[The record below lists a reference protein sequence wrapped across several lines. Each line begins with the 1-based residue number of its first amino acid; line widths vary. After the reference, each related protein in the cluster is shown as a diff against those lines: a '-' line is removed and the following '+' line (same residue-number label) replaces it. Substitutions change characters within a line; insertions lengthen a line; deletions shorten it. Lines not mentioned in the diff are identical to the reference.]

1 VSGKLV
7 AVANMKGG
15 VGKTTTVVMLAETLA
30 ADGHSVLVVDLDPQ
44 ASVSLCITGDT
55 HLAKA
60 IGEGRTLDYY
70 LGLRIVDRKR
80 AVLTTFVQPFAS
92 TTTHLGNP
100 LPLSL
105 LPSAPALRIVEREII
120 SALTRRRKTLDEIE
134 GVLWEIFQDEF
145 DGLREHFDYVLFD
158 CAPGISPFTEV
169 AIRSCDL
176 VIVPTIP
183 DFLSTYGLQAFCRM
197 IWDNTGE
204 SALPRP
210 KQLPH
215 VLPTRVQKVVQQT
228 QRLAQMK
235 TEAGAPDAGF
245 RLMRARIPQSA
256 QLSAMVCSPY
266 QTYSRKYA
274 DIVAHE
280 AAILRQEVKE
290 VVDGH

>member
-1 VSGKLV
+1 
-7 AVANMKGG
+7 
-15 VGKTTTVVMLAETLA
+15 
-30 ADGHSVLVVDLDPQ
+30 VLVVDLDPQ
-44 ASVSLCITGDT
+44 ASVSLCITDDA

-60 IGEGRTLDYY
+60 IGGGRTLDYY
-70 LGLRIVDRKR
+70 LALRIVDRQR
-80 AVLTTFVQPFAS
+80 AVLANFIQPFAS

-134 GVLWEIFQDEF
+134 GVLWSLFQDEF
-145 DGLREHFDYVLFD
+145 EALRGHFDYVLFD

-176 VIVPTIP
+176 VVVPTIP

-204 SALPRP
+204 STLPQPKRP
-210 KQLPH
+210 PH

-228 QRLAQMK
+228 QRLVHMQA
-235 TEAGAPDAGF
+235 EAEARDAGF
-245 RLMRARIPQSA
+245 RLLRARIPQNA
-256 QLSAMVCSPY
+256 QLSARISMAY
-266 QTYSRKYA
+266 QTYSQKYVDA
-274 DIVAHE
+274 VAHE
-280 AAILRQEVKE
+280 AAILRREVKE